1 MIIQELPEMER
12 PREKLFRYGQ
22 ANLTNA
28 ELIALLLGTGSKG
41 QSAIGLAEN
50 LLAMDETGLLH
61 LTGCSV
67 EELSKIKGMGLAK
80 ASRLLAALE
89 LGGRIA
95 TTQRS
100 KKSKIESTSD
110 VVRIFMEKMRYHK
123 KEHFNA
129 LLLNAK
135 GEILAVETIA
145 VGDLSSSIVHPREA
159 FLAAVKRSAAAVIF
173 IHNHPSGN
181 PKPSPQD
188 IDVTHRLCETGK
200 ILGIHVL
207 DHIIIGDGVYISMK
221 EKNII

>member
-12 PREKLFRYGQ
+12 PREKLSRYGQ
-22 ANLTNA
+22 AQLTNT
-28 ELIALLLGTGSKG
+28 ELIALLLGTGSRG
-41 QSAIGLAEN
+41 LSAIGLAEN
-50 LLAMDETGLLH
+50 LLALDETGLLY
-61 LTGCSV
+61 LSECSV
-67 EELSKIKGMGLAK
+67 EELSEIKGMGLAK
-80 ASRLLAALE
+80 ASRLLAAIE
-89 LGGRIA
+89 LGSRIS

-100 KKSKIESTSD
+100 KKAKIESTSD
-110 VVRIFMEKMRYHK
+110 VVQIFMEKMRYHK
-123 KEHFNA
+123 KEYFNA

-135 GEILAVETIA
+135 GEILAVETVA

-159 FLAAVKRSAAAVIF
+159 FLAAVRRSAAAVIF

-207 DHIIIGDGVYISMK
+207 DHIIIGDGIYISMK
-221 EKNII
+221 EKKII

>member
-22 ANLTNA
+22 AHLTNA
-28 ELIALLLGTGSKG
+28 ELIALLLGTGSRG

-50 LLAMDETGLLH
+50 LLALDENGLLY

-67 EELSKIKGMGLAK
+67 EELSDIKGMGPAK

-135 GEILAVETIA
+135 GEILAVENIA

-188 IDVTHRLCETGK
+188 IDVTRRLCETGK